1 MMVIPDHPWREDLV
15 VQRSSEDEGAEMSK
29 FTSTNAPVMFPRS
42 SQIFGDAYP
51 ISQDDTKFGRFVF
64 SSGEKML
71 LPAFLLIGK
80 PGKHNKK
87 HSEFPKKTSADFQSC
102 FWDIFCFRLILTK
115 LVLTHWKHVDLL
127 RKDPGPSGWGIQNC
141 ESQWVGIEGWRIPD
155 PRANRATRAVGTRE
169 WPGRTLYV
177 SQQTRSRTYGT
188 ISVCYCF

>member
-87 HSEFPKKTSADFQSC
+87 HSEFPKKHLR
-102 FWDIFCFRLILTK
+102 IFRVAFETFF
-115 LVLTHWKHVDLL
+115 VFV
-127 RKDPGPSGWGIQNC
+127 
-141 ESQWVGIEGWRIPD
+141 
-155 PRANRATRAVGTRE
+155 
-169 WPGRTLYV
+169 
-177 SQQTRSRTYGT
+177 
-188 ISVCYCF
+188 